1 MSFVRVAEKYLC
13 SMRREKERLA
23 KKENKGRGK
32 NLNKKIS
39 FKKVSELAFLCAD
52 TSTSLYTTDG

>member
-13 SMRREKERLA
+13 WMRREKERLA

-32 NLNKKIS
+32 NLNKKIN
-39 FKKVSELAFLCAD
+39 
-52 TSTSLYTTDG
+52 